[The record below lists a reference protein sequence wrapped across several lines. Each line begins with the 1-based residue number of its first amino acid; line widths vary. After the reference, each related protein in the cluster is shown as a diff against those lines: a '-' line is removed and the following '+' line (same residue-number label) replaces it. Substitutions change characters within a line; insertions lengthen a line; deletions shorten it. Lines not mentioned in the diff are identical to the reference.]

1 MSRVLRSLR
10 LVHSWLGVLV
20 LPWIVLFGLT
30 GFYLN
35 HERAVL
41 ALLPDGAYDESPLR
55 DLRREL
61 PVSQDEALLIAQQY
75 WADQPVLALE
85 RVTYHDFLSWRVK
98 KQPGYVLVA
107 IETGHYYVKSNYMR
121 STYAPDGTRLNVKIY
136 WPYIFGVFHRT
147 GWRDW
152 SLSTIFADIIA
163 LSLVGFGLTGLFL
176 WYLPKH
182 KRIRRRILRR

>member
-1 MSRVLRSLR
+1 M
-10 LVHSWLGVLV
+10 
-20 LPWIVLFGLT
+20 
-30 GFYLN
+30 
-35 HERAVL
+35 
-41 ALLPDGAYDESPLR
+41 
-55 DLRREL
+55 
-61 PVSQDEALLIAQQY
+61 
-75 WADQPVLALE
+75 
-85 RVTYHDFLSWRVK
+85 K